1 MDKQLISKVVV
12 PIDGSQ
18 DSMHAAE
25 YAVKLAGL
33 HGADL
38 SVVYVVNVDQY
49 LQSLGLYRISYPD
62 PIKKKI
68 EEVREEAQKWFT
80 EIIKNAEQK
89 KLRIKTEV
97 LDTPLSVVASIA
109 NYADRENADLIV
121 IGTKGRSGITKM
133 LLGSVASGVVTYSPC
148 PVLVMK

>member
-1 MDKQLISKVVV
+1 MDKQLVSKVVV

-18 DSMHAAE
+18 DSMRAAE

-33 HGADL
+33 YGADL

-62 PIKKKI
+62 SIKKKI
-68 EEVREEAQKWFT
+68 EEAREEAQKWFT
-80 EIIKNAEQK
+80 EISKNAEQK

-97 LDTPLSVVASIA
+97 LDTPLSVVASVV

-121 IGTKGRSGITKM
+121 IGTRGRSGLNKM

-148 PVLVMK
+148 PVLVVK

>member
-1 MDKQLISKVVV
+1 MDKQLFSKVVV

-18 DSMHAAE
+18 DSMRAAE

-68 EEVREEAQKWFT
+68 EEAREEAQKWFT
-80 EIIKNAEQK
+80 EISKNAEQK
-89 KLRIKTEV
+89 KLRIKTDV
-97 LDTPLSVVASIA
+97 LDTPLSVVASVV

-121 IGTKGRSGITKM
+121 IGTRGRSGLSKM

-148 PVLVMK
+148 PVLVVK

>member
-18 DSMHAAE
+18 DSMRAAE

-68 EEVREEAQKWFT
+68 EEAREEAQKWFT
-80 EIIKNAEQK
+80 EISKIAEQK

-97 LDTPLSVVASIA
+97 LDTPLSVVASVV

-121 IGTKGRSGITKM
+121 IGTRGRAGLSKM

-148 PVLVMK
+148 PVLVVK

>member
-18 DSMHAAE
+18 GSMRAAE
-25 YAVKLAGL
+25 YAVKLAEL

-49 LQSLGLYRISYPD
+49 LQSIGLYRISYPD

-68 EEVREEAQKWFT
+68 EEAREEAQKWFT
-80 EIIKNAEQK
+80 EISKIAEQK

-97 LDTPLSVVASIA
+97 LDTPLSIVASVV

-121 IGTKGRSGITKM
+121 IGTRGRSGLSKM

-148 PVLVMK
+148 PVLVVK